1 MPDNILALQDDFEL
15 FIFDIYGVLWNGKSL
30 IDGVPERLAALKKA
44 GKKVILLSNGTE
56 RAAQLE
62 ESQTRRGLVKGIHYD
77 GAFSSGELAHR
88 TFCADKRP
96 LKYYNFGRPADIL
109 FAGSPYQKVATPEKA
124 DFVYIGVPQLLEGE
138 NWRDVLTLEPFV
150 AELERLRKLDKVL
163 VCANP
168 DLRAYGPQ
176 LDDPVVRQGSVA
188 RYYEEI
194 GGEVEYFGKPYPEVY
209 LEALSAYENVA
220 PEKMLMV
227 GDTLETDVLGAASL
241 GIKTLFI
248 STGMSRYYME
258 SEGNFDRIEDYAAD
272 LKIIP
277 DYIMESI

>member
-30 IDGVPERLAALKKA
+30 IENVPERLAALKKA
-44 GKKVILLSNGTE
+44 GKKVVLLSNGTE
-56 RAAQLE
+56 RMSQLE
-62 ESQTRRGLVKGIHYD
+62 ESQMRRGLCKGVHYD
-77 GAFSSGELAHR
+77 EAFSSGELAYR
-88 TFCADKRP
+88 TFCADKRA
-96 LKYYNFGRPADIL
+96 LKYYNFGRPGDYL
-109 FAGSPYQKVATPEKA
+109 FVDSPYQKLLTADEA
-124 DFVYIGVPQLLEGE
+124 DFVYIGVPQLQEGE
-138 NWRDVLTLEPFV
+138 IWRDVLTVEPFV
-150 AELERLRKLDKVL
+150 AELERLREMDKVL

-168 DLRAYGPQ
+168 DLRAYGSQ
-176 LDDPVVRQGSVA
+176 LDDPVVRQGSIA

-209 LEALSAYENVA
+209 FEALSAYEEIA

-227 GDTLETDVLGAASL
+227 GDTLETDILGASSL
-241 GIKTLFI
+241 GMKTLFI

-258 SEGNFDRIEDYAAD
+258 NEGDFDRIEDYAAD

-277 DYIMESI
+277 DYIMKSI